1 MIIEF
6 LLEVGAT
13 GGAVRELK
21 ERLATGGTVGE
32 LKERL
37 GTGRELKE
45 KPENICFQPSKFF
58 AILHLS
64 RIELLILSTELIK
77 SVIPFEQNLEK
88 LSDIPEILFPK

>member
-13 GGAVRELK
+13 GGAGGAVRELK
-21 ERLATGGTVGE
+21 ERLGTEDAVRE

-37 GTGRELKE
+37 GTGGAVRELKE
-45 KPENICFQPSKFF
+45 KPENICFQSSKFF

-64 RIELLILSTELIK
+64 RIELLILSNK
-77 SVIPFEQNLEK
+77 RSR
-88 LSDIPEILFPK
+88 LSY